1 MIEKLKNEKTH
12 ALFCDLYGSEN
23 VEENIKRYEAI
34 AAGFEKTFNQ
44 KEFHFFSSP
53 GRTEIS
59 GNHTD
64 HNQGKVLTASIQLD
78 CIAAAA
84 KNDSNMIKIVS
95 ETFHQTYQINIQD
108 LSCSETTGTTA
119 LLKGILAGFQEK
131 GYQIGGFYAYISS
144 NVISSAGVSSSA
156 AFEMLICTIVDYFFH
171 NNQLDTVT
179 YAKIGQYAENHYWKK
194 QSGLLDQ
201 MACATGG
208 LISIDF
214 QDTNNPAVQSIDFDF
229 QEFNHDLIIVNTGK
243 GHADLSAEY
252 SSIPNEM
259 KEVAKFFNKTVLRE
273 ITLQDI
279 LDNLTALRKQTGD
292 RAVLRALHF
301 LEENERVTQQILAIQ
316 AKQYDRF
323 LELIKESG
331 NSSWKWLQN
340 CYTIENYKEQSVSL
354 GLALTELFLENIKQG
369 ACRIHGGGFA
379 GVILAV
385 IPRNFSQKY
394 QDYMEKELGK
404 DCTYLLSIR
413 KYGSIHLDLE

>member
-1 MIEKLKNEKTH
+1 MKKLRNEKAH
-12 ALFCDLYGSEN
+12 ALFCDLYGAEN
-23 VEENIKRYEAI
+23 VEENIKRYESI
-34 AAGFEKTFNQ
+34 ADGFEKTFGHKDFQ
-44 KEFHFFSSP
+44 FFSSP

-64 HNQGKVLTASIQLD
+64 HNHGKVLTASIQLD

-84 KNDSNMIKIVS
+84 KNDSKMIKIVS
-95 ETFHQTYQINIQD
+95 ETFHQTYQIDIED
-108 LSCSETTGTTA
+108 LSCEETSGTIS
-119 LLKGILAGFQEK
+119 LLKGILSGFQEK
-131 GYQIGGFYAYISS
+131 GYSIGGFYAYISS

-156 AFEMLICTIVDYFFH
+156 AFEMLICTIIDYFFLQ
-171 NNQLDTVT
+171 NQLDVVT

-214 QDTNNPAVQSIDFDF
+214 QDIKNPKVQPVDFNFQDF
-229 QEFNHDLIIVNTGK
+229 HYDFIIVNTGK
-243 GHADLSAEY
+243 GHADLSAQY

-259 KEVAKFFNKTVLRE
+259 KAVAKFFHKEVLRE

-279 LDNLTALRKQTGD
+279 LENLTSLRKQIGD
-292 RAVLRALHF
+292 RAVLRTLHF

-316 AKQYDRF
+316 SKQYDRF
-323 LELIKESG
+323 IELIQESG

-340 CYTIENYKEQSVSL
+340 CYVMENYQEQSITL
-354 GLALTELFLENIKQG
+354 TLALTEIFLNHIKQG
-369 ACRIHGGGFA
+369 ACRVHGGGFA

-385 IPRNFSQKY
+385 IPKEFSQKY
-394 QDYMEKELGK
+394 RDYIEKEIGK